1 MCVTISV
8 KRQFNQIVES
18 NRIIFS
24 PNRNA
29 LVIRD
34 HTTQTSGLRR
44 SRVKN
49 GAVYGHTSSIVLHHI
64 PTNWRRPAGRPRQT
78 WLATITNDLDQLG
91 ISMDDVCEQAADR
104 ALWRRLIHG
113 ATHDDDDDVDE
124 NKVDHIAMLS
134 FCLKRFNDYN

>member
-1 MCVTISV
+1 VWLSV
-8 KRQFNQIVES
+8 YKRQFNQIVEL

-91 ISMDDVCEQAADR
+91 ISMDDVCEVWTGCWSRALAAADT
-104 ALWRRLIHG
+104 RRYAWWWWWWWWKQGGSCRNVIFLFK
-113 ATHDDDDDVDE
+113 T
-124 NKVDHIAMLS
+124 
-134 FCLKRFNDYN
+134 F